1 MTRYASIA
9 SVLALSGSRLV
20 GALTTAAAA
29 YSSGTSA
36 LAVVLAAASEHDEC
50 KGYVDADGK
59 GFYRWYTVNSGI
71 KCLSK
76 GRVSQLVTFGR
87 WLDAERDAGTSLV
100 SSEYAARTLQSLSK
114 AKDAAARA
122 EYLRNCDADELRE
135 AIAASLRPA
144 PATTRPSSPSSSDA
158 ESDDEASAEEGA
170 SDVPS
175 PAPVA
180 GITCDRIA
188 SELKRAVAAA
198 LAHPSADA
206 DGARRVVD
214 ALNECRLLVLAAY
227 PAIAPKRGA
236 KVTA

>member
-1 MTRYASIA
+1 MARYTSIA
-9 SVLALSGSRLV
+9 SVLALSGQRLV

-50 KGYVDADGK
+50 TGFVDADGK
-59 GFYRWYTVNSGI
+59 GFYRWYTVNSGV

-100 SSEYAARTLQSLSK
+100 SSEYAARTLQSMSK

-144 PATTRPSSPSSSDA
+144 PAASRPSSSSADA
-158 ESDDEASAEEGA
+158 ESDESSAEEGA
-170 SDVPS
+170 TLESAPT
-175 PAPVA
+175 PVA

-188 SELKRAVAAA
+188 AELKRAVAAA

>member
-1 MTRYASIA
+1 MARYTSIA

-59 GFYRWYTVNSGI
+59 GFYRWYTVNSGA

-87 WLDAERDAGTSLV
+87 WLDAEREAGTSLV
-100 SSEYAARTLQSLSK
+100 SSEYVARTLQSLSK

-122 EYLRNCDADELRE
+122 DYLRTCDADELS
-135 AIAASLRPA
+135 AAVAESLRPA
-144 PATTRPSSPSSSDA
+144 PTATRATTTTTDASDA
-158 ESDDEASAEEGA
+158 SDTDVDDASDDAEA
-170 SDVPS
+170 PT
-175 PAPVA
+175 PVA
-180 GITCDRIA
+180 GITCERIA
-188 SELKRAVAAA
+188 AELKRAVAAA

>member
-1 MTRYASIA
+1 MARYASIA

-50 KGYVDADGK
+50 TGFVDADGK
-59 GFYRWYTVNSGI
+59 GFYRWYTVNSGV

-144 PATTRPSSPSSSDA
+144 PAATRATTTDASDA
-158 ESDDEASAEEGA
+158 SDTDDEASAEEGA
-170 SDVPS
+170 DVPT

-236 KVTA
+236 RVTA

>member
-1 MTRYASIA
+1 MARYASIA

-59 GFYRWYTVNSGI
+59 GFYRWYTVNSGV
-71 KCLSK
+71 KVLSK

-100 SSEYAARTLQSLSK
+100 SSEYVARTLQSLSK

-122 EYLRNCDADELRE
+122 DYLRNCDADAL
-135 AIAASLRPA
+135 AAAVAESLRPA
-144 PATTRPSSPSSSDA
+144 PAATGSTTTTPDASDA
-158 ESDDEASAEEGA
+158 DDDASDASDDAEA
-170 SDVPS
+170 

-180 GITCDRIA
+180 GITCERIA
-188 SELKRAVAAA
+188 AELKRAVAAA